1 MKKTVT
7 PIFTCLLGAASVF
20 AQPSSLLTAELALQ
34 KADKQFFIENKGQ
47 WHPDVLYLT
56 RMGGLDVWITKY
68 GVNYTFYKIEKNPNA
83 KGAEHLPSKFDHEM
97 ENATLLGHRVLLKL
111 QNHNANPQ
119 PEGKHKQEGYYNYLI
134 GNDPSKHATYVGL
147 YKEAVVKNVY
157 NGIDLRYYF
166 DKGYLRYDFIVH
178 PGADPSQIKFELEG
192 EFNEYLKNDALCYTI
207 SFGEVQMQ
215 DLYAYEHSDKKQVQA
230 KFTQQNSVWQ
240 FQLGGYDKTQPLV
253 IDPLIY
259 STYIGGNNHDYGTSI
274 AIDNS
279 GNAYITGYTASTDYD
294 ITPGAFQTSKEAVE
308 DVFVTKLNSTGSDLL
323 YSTYIG
329 GGYSDHAY
337 AIAIDA
343 SGNAYITGVTES
355 DNFYISPGAFQ
366 TNYAGNYDVFVTKLN
381 SSGSKIMYSTF
392 IGGSEWDEGRA
403 IAIDGSGN
411 AYITGFTKS
420 TDYDIT
426 QGTLQSSN
434 GGGYDVF
441 VTKLNSTGSALLYS
455 TYIGGSNNDEGSSI
469 VIDGSGNAYITGN
482 TDSPDFDITPGAF
495 QTTFGGELDVFVTK
509 LNSSGTGLI
518 YSTYIGGSRAD
529 RGNSIVIDAS
539 GNAYITGHTDSPDF
553 DITPRAFQTAFAGV
567 EDVFVTKLNST
578 GSVLMYSTYIGESDS
593 DEGRAIAIDGS
604 GNAYITGNTTST
616 NYNITQGAF
625 QATHG
630 GGTYYGDVFV
640 TKIDLGGT
648 GQTPSKSKK

>member
-1 MKKTVT
+1 
-7 PIFTCLLGAASVF
+7 
-20 AQPSSLLTAELALQ
+20 
-34 KADKQFFIENKGQ
+34 
-47 WHPDVLYLT
+47 
-56 RMGGLDVWITKY
+56 
-68 GVNYTFYKIEKNPNA
+68 
-83 KGAEHLPSKFDHEM
+83 
-97 ENATLLGHRVLLKL
+97 
-111 QNHNANPQ
+111 
-119 PEGKHKQEGYYNYLI
+119 
-134 GNDPSKHATYVGL
+134 
-147 YKEAVVKNVY
+147 
-157 NGIDLRYYF
+157 
-166 DKGYLRYDFIVH
+166 
-178 PGADPSQIKFELEG
+178 
-192 EFNEYLKNDALCYTI
+192 
-207 SFGEVQMQ
+207 
-215 DLYAYEHSDKKQVQA
+215 
-230 KFTQQNSVWQ
+230 
-240 FQLGGYDKTQPLV
+240 
-253 IDPLIY
+253 
-259 STYIGGNNHDYGTSI
+259 
-274 AIDNS
+274 
-279 GNAYITGYTASTDYD
+279 
-294 ITPGAFQTSKEAVE
+294 
-308 DVFVTKLNSTGSDLL
+308 
-323 YSTYIG
+323 
-329 GGYSDHAY
+329 
-337 AIAIDA
+337 
-343 SGNAYITGVTES
+343 
-355 DNFYISPGAFQ
+355 
-366 TNYAGNYDVFVTKLN
+366 
-381 SSGSKIMYSTF
+381 MYSTF

-529 RGNSIVIDAS
+529 RGNSIVIDGS

-553 DITPRAFQTAFAGV
+553 DITPRAFQTAFGGV

-578 GSVLMYSTYIGESDS
+578 GSVLMYSTYIGESDL

-604 GNAYITGNTTST
+604 GNAYITGNTTSI
-616 NYNITQGAF
+616 NYNITPGAF
-625 QATHG
+625 QSAHG

-648 GQTPSKSKK
+648 GQTRSKSEK